1 MSAVAHINQYKSGL
15 FYTDEF
21 RGDNS
26 WNGYEHNV
34 MFRNEGLDENG
45 QPKFTDVAMALGTD
59 DIKDSRGVAT
69 ADFDNDGDLDLVVS
83 TNPGD
88 LNRAAAVTPTL
99 LRNNIGTRRNWLAVE
114 LQGVESNRDGIGAEV
129 AIETSEGR
137 QIMHVTAGG
146 AYASQQSMR
155 LYFGLDEAV
164 QATKLTVSWPSGKMD
179 QFEDIPAKQVARITE
194 GGEIEFL
201 PLPSL
206 NNQSMLSAR

>member
-1 MSAVAHINQYKSGL
+1 MSAVAHINQYKTGL

-34 MFRNEGLDENG
+34 LFRNEGLDENG
-45 QPKFTDVAMALGTD
+45 LPQFSNVAMALGTD

-69 ADFDNDGDLDLVVS
+69 ADFDNDGDMDIVVS

-88 LNRAAAVTPTL
+88 LKRAARVTPTL
-99 LRNNIGTRRNWLAVE
+99 LRNNIGTSRNWLAIE

-129 AIETSEGR
+129 AIETAEGR
-137 QIMHVTAGG
+137 QISHVTAGG

-155 LYFGLDEAV
+155 LYFGLNEAIMV
-164 QATKLTVSWPSGKMD
+164 NKLTVSWPSGKTD
-179 QFEDIPAKQVARITE
+179 QFEDISAKQLARITE
-194 GGEIEFL
+194 GGGIEYFT
-201 PLPSL
+201 LPSVDK
-206 NNQSMLSAR
+206 QSMLSAR

>member
-34 MFRNEGLDENG
+34 LFRNEGVDENG

-69 ADFDNDGDLDLVVS
+69 ADFDNDGDMDIVVS

-88 LNRAAAVTPTL
+88 LKRAAIVKPTL
-99 LRNNIGTRRNWLAVE
+99 LRNNIGNRRNWLAVE

-129 AIETSEGR
+129 AVETTEGR
-137 QIMHVTAGG
+137 QISHVSAGG
-146 AYASQQSMR
+146 AYASQQSFR
-155 LYFGLDEAV
+155 LYFGLNEAV
-164 QATKLTVSWPSGKMD
+164 QATKVTVSWPSGQMD
-179 QFEDIPAKQVARITE
+179 QFENVSGKQLARITE
-194 GGEIEFL
+194 GGGIEYL
-201 PLPSL
+201 TLPSL
-206 NNQSMLSAR
+206 DKQSMLSVR